1 MINAEVFHQLLQQP
15 SLLNECSEADV
26 EMLAYQYPW
35 FGAAQLL
42 LAAKQKQLG
51 LSSADQQLQKA
62 ALYFNQ
68 PMWLEQ
74 QWKRFVPVKEAAA
87 TFSSPSVIQELTT
100 ADLTAIDETDAALD
114 AEALLVVED
123 IREEQDAVITDA
135 VLDANV
141 LLEAEALKEEQDA
154 VITDAILDANVLL
167 EAEAFKEEQHA
178 VITDAVM
185 DAEAMVHAEDG
196 KETDRISIESD
207 ISVAAEASLE
217 ADAAREQS
225 PETETP
231 TSSKTENEPVF
242 TFEPFHT
249 VDYFAS
255 QGIKLREEKMDNDQ
269 LGKQVKSFTQWLR
282 SMKKIY
288 VEEQKELDSSM
299 EKEVVSIATESNQQ
313 TEVITE
319 TMAEVLVKQGK
330 RTQAIDLYRKLSLL
344 HPEKSVYFA
353 SRIDELKQ

>member
-1 MINAEVFHQLLQQP
+1 MINAEVFHRLLQQP
-15 SLLNECSEADV
+15 SLLNECSEADL

-35 FGAAQLL
+35 FGTAQLL
-42 LAAKQKQLG
+42 LAAKQKQSG
-51 LSSADQQLQKA
+51 RTNAEKQLQKA
-62 ALYFNQ
+62 ALYFNE
-68 PMWLEQ
+68 PLWLQQ
-74 QWKRFVPVKEAAA
+74 QWKSFTTTASLEMA
-87 TFSSPSVIQELTT
+87 PSTSLITEELTVPE
-100 ADLTAIDETDAALD
+100 LISIDENDAALD
-114 AEALLVVED
+114 AEALLVVEEIKD
-123 IREEQDAVITDA
+123 EQ
-135 VLDANV
+135 
-141 LLEAEALKEEQDA
+141 Q
-154 VITDAILDANVLL
+154 
-167 EAEAFKEEQHA
+167 A

-185 DAEAMVHAEDG
+185 DAEAMLEVEAMKEEKDAVITDAVLDAEAMLHAEAAKDEAIIT
-196 KETDRISIESD
+196 KEADIES
-207 ISVAAEASLE
+207 AATASIE
-217 ADAAREQS
+217 ADAAREEVSQIKIQ
-225 PETETP
+225 PEQED
-231 TSSKTENEPVF
+231 EQPVF

-255 QGIKLREEKMDNDQ
+255 QGIKLREEKLADDQ

>member
-1 MINAEVFHQLLQQP
+1 MINAEVFHRLLQQP
-15 SLLNECSEADV
+15 SLLNECSEADL

-35 FGAAQLL
+35 FGTAQLL
-42 LAAKQKQLG
+42 LAAKQKQSG
-51 LSSADQQLQKA
+51 RTNAEKQLQKA
-62 ALYFNQ
+62 ALYFNE
-68 PMWLEQ
+68 PLWLQQ
-74 QWKRFVPVKEAAA
+74 QWKKYTKAELVSAEKQVAE
-87 TFSSPSVIQELTT
+87 ELTIPEIIS
-100 ADLTAIDETDAALD
+100 IDENDAALD
-114 AEALLVVED
+114 AEALLAVEEMKD
-123 IREEQDAVITDA
+123 EQQAVITDA
-135 VLDANV
+135 VLDAEAM
-141 LLEAEALKEEQDA
+141 LEVEALKEEQ
-154 VITDAILDANVLL
+154 
-167 EAEAFKEEQHA
+167 EA
-178 VITDAVM
+178 VITDAVL
-185 DAEAMVHAEDG
+185 DAEAMLHAETAKD
-196 KETDRISIESD
+196 EAIITNEADIES
-207 ISVAAEASLE
+207 AATASIE
-217 ADAAREQS
+217 ADAAREEVSQIKIQ
-225 PETETP
+225 PEQED
-231 TSSKTENEPVF
+231 EQPVF

-255 QGIKLREEKMDNDQ
+255 QGIKLREEKLADDQ

-319 TMAEVLVKQGK
+319 TMAEVLLKQGK

>member
-1 MINAEVFHQLLQQP
+1 MINAEVFHRLLQQP
-15 SLLNECSEADV
+15 SLLNECSEADL

-35 FGAAQLL
+35 FGTAQLL
-42 LAAKQKQLG
+42 LAAKQKQSG
-51 LSSADQQLQKA
+51 RTNAEKQLQKA
-62 ALYFNQ
+62 ALYFNE
-68 PMWLEQ
+68 PLWLQQ
-74 QWKRFVPVKEAAA
+74 QWKKFTKEELVSAEKHL
-87 TFSSPSVIQELTT
+87 TEEELTIPEIIS
-100 ADLTAIDETDAALD
+100 IDENDAALD
-114 AEALLVVED
+114 AEALLVVEEMKD
-123 IREEQDAVITDA
+123 EQQAVITDA
-135 VLDANV
+135 VLDAEAM
-141 LLEAEALKEEQDA
+141 LEVEAMKEEQ
-154 VITDAILDANVLL
+154 
-167 EAEAFKEEQHA
+167 EA
-178 VITDAVM
+178 VITDAVL
-185 DAEAMVHAEDG
+185 DAEAMLHAETAKD
-196 KETDRISIESD
+196 EAIITNEADIES
-207 ISVAAEASLE
+207 AATASIE
-217 ADAAREQS
+217 ADAAREEVSQIKIQ
-225 PETETP
+225 PEQED
-231 TSSKTENEPVF
+231 EQPVF

-255 QGIKLREEKMDNDQ
+255 QGIKLREEKLADDQ

-319 TMAEVLVKQGK
+319 TMAEVLLKQGK